1 MKLSVLGGVYH
12 EYCFRPTW
20 DNIYGSGL
28 RAAMAIRSKT
38 VDTEFITICSQR
50 NPHSEMIDYCSKAFG
65 FEVRR
70 IACQDEP
77 ICFDYIDPIEAP
89 SCSFTSQSIN
99 NVLGIEAKL
108 LLKFGMME
116 CSVQT
121 NSSKVVYDPQNPDHP
136 VLFDHDG
143 SLAAQVVYVLN
154 QGEAQKIT
162 GKKDLDDC
170 SEHLLMQPNVV
181 CCIIKCGF
189 YGAYVATKYAKRW
202 IPVYQSDNIWLIGS
216 GDIFSAIFAY
226 HWLSGET
233 DFFQIAN
240 IASYSTAQY
249 SNDKSLN
256 FSTVSYSNL
265 TAFKPLPE
273 TSGSH
278 ISTYK
283 IYLASPF
290 FNSTQ
295 YSYLLKILNILKK
308 YDLNVF
314 SPFHEI
320 GVGDPLTIA
329 EKDLKALKDSDLV
342 LALLD
347 DLDPGTIFEIGFARA
362 REIQVMI
369 LSESLDE
376 ANSTMFIGSG
386 CELYNDIATLLY
398 TLIWKIVKN

>member
-12 EYCFRPTW
+12 EYCFSPVW
-20 DNIYGSGL
+20 NDIYGSGL
-28 RAAMAIRSKT
+28 RAAMAIRSKKG
-38 VDTEFITICSQR
+38 DTEFLTIYSD
-50 NPHSEMIDYCSKAFG
+50 NHPHTKLIEYYSKSFG
-65 FEVRR
+65 FGVRR
-70 IACQDEP
+70 IANEDEP
-77 ICFDYIDPIEAP
+77 IYFDYMNPIEAP
-89 SCSFTSQSIN
+89 VCSFTSKSTNSVPHIR
-99 NVLGIEAKL
+99 AKL

-116 CSVQT
+116 CAVQT
-121 NSSKVVYDPQNPDHP
+121 NSDKVVYDPQNPDHP
-136 VLFDHDG
+136 VLFHQDG
-143 SLAAQVVYVLN
+143 SHANQVVYVLN

-162 GKKDLDDC
+162 GKKDLEDC

-189 YGAYVATKYAKRW
+189 YGAYVSTTTAKKW
-202 IPVYQSDNIWLIGS
+202 VPVYQSDNIWLIGS

-233 DFFQIAN
+233 DFFRIAN

-249 SNDKSLN
+249 SNNKSLN
-256 FSTVSYSNL
+256 FSTVNYSNL

-278 ISTYK
+278 ISSYK

-398 TLIWKIVKN
+398 KLIWKIVKN